1 MEAAIIKIVNNRIL
15 KIQKV
20 AEKMTYWDDKIR
32 GRWIWVLQFLG
43 MSV

>member
-1 MEAAIIKIVNNRIL
+1 MEATIIKIVNNRIL
-15 KIQKV
+15 NMQKV
-20 AEKMTYWDDKIR
+20 AEKMIYWDEKMI